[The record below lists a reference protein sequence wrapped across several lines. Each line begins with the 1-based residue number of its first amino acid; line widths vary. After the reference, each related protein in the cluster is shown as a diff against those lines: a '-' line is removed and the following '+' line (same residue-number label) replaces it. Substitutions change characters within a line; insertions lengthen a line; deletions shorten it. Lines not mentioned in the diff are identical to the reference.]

1 MKTARQISCI
11 VIGLVFMFSGIV
23 KAVDPLGSVYKFN
36 DYLTAFNMGW
46 LVSLSLPLALLLCL
60 AEFIAGFAVIS
71 GIRQKEGILGVTLL
85 MLFFTPLTLYLAIYE
100 PVSDCGCFGDAI
112 HLTNWETFWKNVVLL
127 IPTIII
133 FAGRKQITPTSITNQ
148 WQRLLGVAV
157 LFIMFCKSNLNYLPL
172 IDFLP
177 YKTGVSI
184 VDQMTIPE
192 GAETDQFLT
201 TFICER
207 NGEQREFTIE
217 NYPYDDT
224 TWVFVD
230 QKNVLLKKGYQPPI
244 SNFAVTTFDGID
256 LTNQI
261 LYNDGYTLL
270 MIAKKLDEA
279 DSKKLHRGFETGRF
293 VENAGIKFFIL
304 TSSSSDEVQKYTNGL
319 QFCAVDE
326 TTLKT
331 MMRAN
336 QGYIFINSGKIEGKW
351 SAATMPKNE
360 WFKDMAKPKG
370 NFTGTL
376 FAIFSII
383 SGLVIVLLI
392 LAKYF
397 CCSTATSLSVKTEQ
411 LHPKFHIS

>member
-11 VIGLVFMFSGIV
+11 VIGLVFMFSGVV

-60 AEFIAGFAVIS
+60 AEFISGFAVIS

-85 MLFFTPLTLYLAIYE
+85 MLFFTPLTLVDAITNQ
-100 PVSDCGCFGDAI
+100 VSDCGCFGDAI
-112 HLTNWETFWKNVVLL
+112 YLTNWQTFWKNVVLL
-127 IPTIII
+127 IPTIILVI
-133 FAGRKQITPTSITNQ
+133 GRKQVTPIFSGAKE
-148 WQRLLGVAV
+148 WLLTGGVII
-157 LFIMFCKSNLNYLPL
+157 LFILFSLGNLRYLPL

-177 YKTGVSI
+177 YKTGVRI

-261 LYNDGYTLL
+261 LYNEGYTLL

-279 DSKKLHRGFETGRF
+279 EPKKLLCGFETGRF
-293 VENAGIKFFIL
+293 VEDAGIKFFIL

-336 QGYIFINSGKIEGKW
+336 PGYMLVNSGKIEGKW
-351 SAATMPKNE
+351 SAATMPKKE
-360 WFKDMAKPKG
+360 WFKDMTKSKG

-376 FAIFSII
+376 FTIFSIT

-397 CCSTATSLSVKTEQ
+397 RIKE
-411 LHPKFHIS
+411 